1 MMLAFFS
8 LAMWSV
14 QHITADETAETS
26 VVSAGECEKCGT
38 AECHCAEA
46 APEEE
51 VGGEEQGSEDTV
63 TDDDQ
68 GGEEATTDGQSKE
81 TVGDDGDASN
91 EGSE

>member
-1 MMLAFFS
+1 MLGFFS
-8 LAMWSV
+8 LAMWGV
-14 QHITADETAETS
+14 QHITAGETTETS

-46 APEEE
+46 PSEEE

-63 TDDDQ
+63 TDD
-68 GGEEATTDGQSKE
+68 GQSKETIANSKQIKE
-81 TVGDDGDASN
+81 TVGDDGDAGN